1 MTRANPEHPNLRDIG
16 YRATVRHDG
25 VTETPSERIHS
36 LTVTAKPT
44 LRLRV
49 AIRIVPPILRALAG
63 AIALALRLFPAG
75 VRPTIEVVVTGP
87 PR

>member
-25 VTETPSERIHS
+25 VTETPSDRIHR

-49 AIRIVPPILRALAG
+49 SILVVPRLLRVMADAM
-63 AIALALRLFPAG
+63 ALALRLFPAG

-87 PR
+87 G